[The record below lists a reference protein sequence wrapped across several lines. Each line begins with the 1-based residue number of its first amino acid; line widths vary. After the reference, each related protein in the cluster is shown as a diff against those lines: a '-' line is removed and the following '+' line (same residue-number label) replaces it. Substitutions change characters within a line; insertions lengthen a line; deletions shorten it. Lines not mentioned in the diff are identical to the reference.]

1 MQAAGFSI
9 LVAGAFGGRSGG
21 PGWEERTAAARPLEV
36 DRDELDAA
44 FRSLAP
50 EVRLDLPFSRSV
62 ALRSFADLH
71 PDGLVERLPALDL
84 LLEARQS
91 VADPARVRRLLER
104 AGSDPGELELEP
116 GPAEAAPRSL
126 DDAGILDEI
135 LTGAPDA
142 PRPRRRASP
151 TGDPAFDR
159 MLHEILESSS
169 DGTDFRAQ
177 DRWREAIDAELA
189 ARVRAIVRHPSFR
202 GLESSWTALRRLVQQ
217 AETGES
223 LRIRIL
229 DLGQADLAAQVEAA
243 GKLEGTA
250 LFRWVADPPAGAAG
264 PDLLL
269 TDYRLTP
276 EEADAPV
283 LAALCELAERAEVTI
298 LAAADGGAL
307 RPEEAS
313 SAELSRWR
321 ELRAGGGARRLG
333 LCAPRLLLRPP
344 YAPDSNPVERF
355 AFDEDARVEDGDS
368 YLWGSGAFALA
379 DAVVRALARDGD
391 LSRLEGHLQLENL
404 PIHVYR
410 EAGEVRYQGPT
421 EQELSESEARRW
433 IEAGVIPVTAV
444 RGRDSARV
452 LSLRSFA
459 GAALF
464 EGD

>member
-1 MQAAGFSI
+1 MQAAPFSI
-9 LVAGAFGGRSGG
+9 LVAGGFGGRSGG
-21 PGWEERTAAARPLEV
+21 PGWEQRPTAARPLEV
-36 DRDELDAA
+36 DRDDLDAA

-50 EVRLDLPFSRSV
+50 EVRLDLPFCRSV
-62 ALRSFADLH
+62 APRRFADLH

-91 VADPARVRRLLER
+91 VADPARVRRLLAR
-104 AGSDPGELELEP
+104 AGSDPGELEPEA
-116 GPAEAAPRSL
+116 GPAEPASRSL
-126 DDAGILDEI
+126 DDAGILEDI

-142 PRPRRRASP
+142 PRPHRRASP
-151 TGDPAFDR
+151 TGDPDFDR

-189 ARVRAIVRHPSFR
+189 ARVRAIVRHASFR
-202 GLESSWTALRRLVQQ
+202 VLEASWTALRRLVQQ

-223 LRIRIL
+223 LRIQLL
-229 DLGQADLAAQVEAA
+229 DLSQADLATQVEAA
-243 GKLEGTA
+243 DKLDGTA
-250 LFRWVADPPAGAAG
+250 LFRWVADPPAGSAA

-283 LAALCELAERAEVTI
+283 LDALCELAERTGVTV

-313 SAELSRWR
+313 PAALSRWR
-321 ELRAGGGARRLG
+321 ERRSRAGASRVG
-333 LCAPRLLLRPP
+333 LCAPRLLLRSP

-355 AFDEDARVEDGDS
+355 AFDEGARVEDAAS
-368 YLWGSGAFALA
+368 YLWGSGAFAVA

-391 LSRLEGHLQLENL
+391 LSRLEAHLQLENL

-459 GAALF
+459 GPALF
-464 EGD
+464 GV